1 MQFSRILIVPI
12 SVSRILQT
20 VFPLMVVSQN
30 ATHVLSAI
38 LTVVISLSETI
49 STISGE
55 GYHRQPAGGE
65 LPGRGPQ
72 HDEDMHQTLCQHLI
86 INLRLFI
93 FLFTASLE
101 PRMFPFR

>member
-1 MQFSRILIVPI
+1 M
-12 SVSRILQT
+12 
-20 VFPLMVVSQN
+20 
-30 ATHVLSAI
+30 
-38 LTVVISLSETI
+38 TVVISLSETI

-86 INLRLFI
+86 INLRLQDQLWAI
-93 FLFTASLE
+93 ELAIGCQVNKAG
-101 PRMFPFR
+101 P